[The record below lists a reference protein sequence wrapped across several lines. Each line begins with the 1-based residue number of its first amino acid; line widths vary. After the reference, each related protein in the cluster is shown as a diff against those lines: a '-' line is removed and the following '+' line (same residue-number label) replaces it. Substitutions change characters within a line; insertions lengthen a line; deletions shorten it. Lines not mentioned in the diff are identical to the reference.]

1 MESNSTPRYGSMRPL
16 LLAGGK
22 STRMG
27 SPKHLLS
34 LPDGQ
39 LLYLHLA
46 KTLHTACP
54 DSGTVFI
61 SLAHDSIL
69 DHSLRTAT
77 EQGRSILSPGDLQPS
92 DRLVTLNEHDAP
104 HLKVLMDKGKDT
116 RQESTGPAAGLLAAH
131 RAYPDV
137 TWLILACDFPF
148 CTTELLHQ
156 LQSEY
161 QPPVT
166 CFRNDKGF
174 IEPLLA
180 IWSPEALRRLE
191 HNTANGKSSPSAVVR
206 QLSGLVLA
214 LPRQTRFNEDGEP
227 EFTDGLEKLSPLFNV
242 NTKEEWETGSG
253 ADTKAVLRHWVAFH

>member
-61 SLAHDSIL
+61 SLAHDWIL

-137 TWLILACDFPF
+137 TWLILA
-148 CTTELLHQ
+148 L
-156 LQSEY
+156 
-161 QPPVT
+161 T

-242 NTKEEWETGSG
+242 NTKEEWEV
-253 ADTKAVLRHWVAFH
+253 ALRIKCCSNGILSTTT